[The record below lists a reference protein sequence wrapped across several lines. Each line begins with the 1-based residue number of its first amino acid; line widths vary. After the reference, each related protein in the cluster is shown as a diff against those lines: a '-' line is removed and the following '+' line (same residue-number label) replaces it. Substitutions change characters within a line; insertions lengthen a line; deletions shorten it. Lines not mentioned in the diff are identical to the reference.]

1 VTSSGETRALLWRYG
16 ALLGCAAVLVWHSLQ
31 YNFVTDD
38 AYISFVYA
46 RNLAEHGALVFNPGD
61 PVEGFT
67 SFLWT
72 FVLGLL
78 MLIGLPPEITSLV
91 LGAGFGVGTLAVALF
106 TVEYLVADVPGNA
119 PGAATDAAP
128 GAAPGQSG
136 PRRIAFAAVAPALLA
151 LSAGFACWSSG
162 GLETQMF
169 TFWVALA
176 LYAYARGRE
185 EGRWLRFTGV
195 LLALCAMTRP
205 EGLLVT
211 ALVGVHRLSFNV
223 LAERRLI
230 PSRDELVCLAGF
242 LALWA
247 PWYAWRWW
255 YYGYPF
261 PNTYYVKASGEP
273 PPGYTAALM
282 KNGLYYVWQWARQ
295 TGALFAAPVM
305 IMGLVWARPGS
316 RRFYY
321 GTLAFALA
329 AAYLGYAVKVG
340 GDFMGLH
347 RFIMPVFVIAAVA
360 MALGVHALAAR
371 LARVVPGSRRGWL
384 RDAALAL
391 IVTALLVA
399 FASNQIALTRESLR
413 WGNWQSDHGIDTP
426 AYLRIYTLD
435 RAAIGEHMRECFRP
449 GDLSIVGGAGAQPYK
464 GRMRAIDVF
473 GLVSEKIAHEVPP
486 TNPRAG
492 HNKWGPNE
500 LLLGYEP
507 TFVFSCYAIHTR
519 PDNPRFNCA
528 PGWWLSKGYEVV
540 TLHIPTL
547 QQQGTYYSFLK
558 RKDRL
563 LECPGLLK

>member
-1 VTSSGETRALLWRYG
+1 VTTPGDKRVLLWRCG

-72 FVLGLL
+72 FLLGLL
-78 MLIGLPPEITSLV
+78 MLAGLPPEITSLV
-91 LGAGFGVGTLAVALF
+91 LGTGFGIGTLAVVLF
-106 TVEYLVADVPGNA
+106 TVEHLVADA
-119 PGAATDAAP
+119 PGDAP
-128 GAAPGQSG
+128 GTGQSSL
-136 PRRIAFAAVAPALLA
+136 RRVAFAALAPALLA
-151 LSAGFACWSSG
+151 FSAGFACWSSG

-169 TFWVALA
+169 TFWVVFALH
-176 LYAYARGRE
+176 AYARGRDQ
-185 EGRWLRFTGV
+185 GRWLRFTGV
-195 LLALCAMTRP
+195 LLALAAMTRP

-223 LAERRLI
+223 IAERRLR

-242 LALWA
+242 VALWA

-273 PPGYTAALM
+273 PPGYTAALVQ
-282 KNGLYYVWQWARQ
+282 NGLYYVWQWARQ

-305 IMGLVWARPGS
+305 IMGLLWARPGS
-316 RRFYY
+316 RRLYH
-321 GTLAFALA
+321 GTLALALA
-329 AAYLGYAVKVG
+329 VAYLGYTVKVG

-347 RFIMPVFVIAAVA
+347 RFIMPVFAIAAVA
-360 MALGVHALAAR
+360 TALGVHALAAHVAR
-371 LARVVPGSRRGWL
+371 IARVFWPGRGWM
-384 RDAALAL
+384 RGAAGAL
-391 IVTALLVA
+391 VMAAMLVA
-399 FASNQIALTRESLR
+399 FAAFAINQLALTRESLR

-435 RAAIGEHMRECFRP
+435 RAAIGEHMRECFRE

-473 GLVSEKIAHEVPP
+473 GLVSEKIAHEVRPS
-486 TNPRAG
+486 NPRAG

-500 LLLGYEP
+500 LLLGYQP

-519 PDNPRFNCA
+519 PDNARFNCA
-528 PGWWLSKGYEVV
+528 PGWWLGKGYEVV

-563 LECPGLLK
+563 FECRGLVK